1 MSINMKYIQREIYS
15 NGKKYSKSEFLK
27 YYITFAISIHQDNND
42 RIALVYDNLCDDTI
56 EKCP

>member
-1 MSINMKYIQREIYS
+1 MARNTRNQ
-15 NGKKYSKSEFLK
+15 NFLNI
-27 YYITFAISIHQDNND
+27 ITFAISIHQDNND